1 MSGFS
6 MACGRAAMLESV
18 RPPVLILAAW
28 LAACSPAPP
37 PSAAVRSDTGPAR
50 PDPTQDPLYAGSV
63 ERLSAMNR
71 QTETLLAAGK
81 SDQAAALITMA
92 EPLENRLLAA
102 PQPTLAAMEAASDR
116 DDLYGRMLLA
126 NHNYGWA
133 RMTFQKNVV
142 RWKNWKPQTDETVR
156 RRQLAEAAVA
166 ECDRLMAQ

>member
-1 MSGFS
+1 
-6 MACGRAAMLESV
+6 
-18 RPPVLILAAW
+18 
-28 LAACSPAPP
+28 
-37 PSAAVRSDTGPAR
+37 
-50 PDPTQDPLYAGSV
+50 
-63 ERLSAMNR
+63 MNR
-71 QTETLLAAGK
+71 QAQTLLAAGK
-81 SDQAAALITMA
+81 SDEAAALITMA